1 MTEGGTVLS
10 VTGDTSLSGAGGS
23 DSHQVWIAKRDE
35 PIWKNDVDGA
45 RSTSSS
51 FAARIAAGN
60 GSTLLVFF
68 FLFTIRSLPLPFWRR
83 GYRGPPDCFE
93 RGSSLAPDHDN
104 TSGALPKGAG
114 KYRGDRSLGLLLQSS

>member
-68 FLFTIRSLPLPFWRR
+68 FLFTITSLPLPFWRR
-83 GYRGPPDCFE
+83 GYRVCQTASNEAGLLRQTMTIPLV
-93 RGSSLAPDHDN
+93 RSRKGQGSTVA
-104 TSGALPKGAG
+104 TSV
-114 KYRGDRSLGLLLQSS
+114 GLLLQSS